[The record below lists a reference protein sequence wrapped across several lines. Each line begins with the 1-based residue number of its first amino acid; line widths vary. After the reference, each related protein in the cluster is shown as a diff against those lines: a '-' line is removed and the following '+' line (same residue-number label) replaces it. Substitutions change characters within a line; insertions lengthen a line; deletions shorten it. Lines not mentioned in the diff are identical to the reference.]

1 MNVMVWPGGQVFLCG
16 GLVGQTALIT
26 PETPN
31 ANPPMTIAFFSC
43 HPYEQPFLEAAN
55 QNDRHQLRF
64 LPQSLTPDTVSL
76 AAGCQAVCVFVN
88 DQLTRPV
95 LQGLAG
101 LGIGLVALRCT
112 GYNQVDI
119 LAAREL
125 GIRVLR
131 VPAYSPHAV
140 AEHAVALLLSL
151 NRKTYLAYQRTSQH
165 NFTLNGL
172 MGFDLYGKRVGVI
185 GTGKI
190 GAAFARIMLGFGCHV
205 LAHDKVQSA
214 VLQQLGVAFVPLD
227 ELLEKS
233 DVVSLHCP
241 LLPETHHLIN
251 APALARMKSGAI
263 LINTSRGG
271 LLDTPAVLTALQT
284 GQLGALGVDVYELE
298 DEFFFADWSAQF
310 LPDADLAVLT
320 HLPNVLVTAHQGFF
334 TREAMEQI
342 ARTTLNNLTF
352 LEQNQV
358 PHDNSLLV

>member
-1 MNVMVWPGGQVFLCG
+1 
-16 GLVGQTALIT
+16 
-26 PETPN
+26 
-31 ANPPMTIAFFSC
+31 MTIAFFSC
-43 HPYEQPFLEAAN
+43 QPYEQPFLDAAN
-55 QNDRHQLRF
+55 RNQRHHLVF
-64 LPQSLTPDTVSL
+64 LPQSLTPETVPL

-88 DQLTRPV
+88 DQLNRPV
-95 LQGLAG
+95 LQALADR
-101 LGIGLVALRCT
+101 GIRLVALRCT

-151 NRKTYLAYQRTSQH
+151 NRKTYLAYQRTNQN
-165 NFTLNGL
+165 NFTLDGL
-172 MGFDLYGKRVGVI
+172 IGFDLCGKRVGVI

-190 GAAFARIMLGFGCHV
+190 GATFARIMLGFGCHV
-205 LAHDKVQSA
+205 LGHDKIQSA
-214 VLQQLGVAFVPLD
+214 VLQELGVEYLPLD
-227 ELLEKS
+227 DLLTHA

-241 LLPETHHLIN
+241 LTPETHHLIN
-251 APALARMKSGAI
+251 APALARMKPGAM

-271 LLDTPAVLTALQT
+271 LLDTPAVLAALQT

-298 DEFFFADWSAQF
+298 DEFFFADWSDKP
-310 LPDADLAVLT
+310 LPDANLNALT
-320 HLPNVLVTAHQGFF
+320 HLQNVLVTAHQGFF

-358 PHDNSLLV
+358 PHDNSLIV